1 MYLYQFEAFTTPCEL
16 HIEAICNT
24 SADSAAK
31 TVMTYAKQ
39 LEYSYGF
46 FRKTSDVY
54 AINHR
59 SKNSHIISDEFAGL
73 IKMALFYN
81 KVTCGIFD
89 IALSGTLKASLNSSS
104 LEEYQQHRNELLP
117 FASCEHIS
125 LEGNCLSF
133 SNAFT
138 KIDLGGLVKEYAVDQ
153 AVLQLQN
160 LGIKS
165 ALINFGGD
173 IAAYGTCHGNPWKIG
188 IQNPDDIDS
197 NLIEVALND
206 GSVCTSGHSKRYTTI
221 ENENITHIISAS
233 QSYASSTQI
242 SVVAPTTLDAGIW
255 STVLLIKQDLI
266 LPAHIQ
272 LVHNV

>member
-1 MYLYQFEAFTTPCEL
+1 
-16 HIEAICNT
+16 
-24 SADSAAK
+24 
-31 TVMTYAKQ
+31 
-39 LEYSYGF
+39 
-46 FRKTSDVY
+46 
-54 AINHR
+54 
-59 SKNSHIISDEFAGL
+59 
-73 IKMALFYN
+73 MALFYN

-138 KIDLGGLVKEYAVDQ
+138 KMDLGGLVKEYAVDQ

-188 IQNPDDIDS
+188 IQNPD
-197 NLIEVALND
+197 ALC
-206 GSVCTSGHSKRYTTI
+206 GRRCAVFI
-221 ENENITHIISAS
+221 A
-233 QSYASSTQI
+233 
-242 SVVAPTTLDAGIW
+242 
-255 STVLLIKQDLI
+255 
-266 LPAHIQ
+266 
-272 LVHNV
+272 